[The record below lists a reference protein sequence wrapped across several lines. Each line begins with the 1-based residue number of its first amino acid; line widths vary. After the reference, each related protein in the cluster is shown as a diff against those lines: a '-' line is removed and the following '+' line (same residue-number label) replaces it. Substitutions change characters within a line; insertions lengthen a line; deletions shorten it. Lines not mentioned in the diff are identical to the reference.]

1 MNTIIKF
8 ISDNDVMIMTAL
20 LILIIVLTIFVLI
33 IDIINKKKNA
43 KEADILF
50 NKPDLNVINAFKETM
65 NNEIPLE
72 YTTDLSQFEN
82 AVKLPI
88 EEEQQIKYV
97 EEDEELEKTKAQL
110 ELKNLKEELIK
121 AEQKEREEKLKER
134 ENTNVVEN
142 TTPVVNTKE
151 ETYED
156 KVDSFETAQEENAI
170 ISMDQ
175 FNMVSDKIYEQN
187 EEVQY
192 KDEGNEPIS
201 IKELEELYNT
211 KELKAIPTDEEIINV
226 TEIKQEEPK
235 TDETPIVK
243 TEQENNVD
251 KKFKSSPVISP
262 VYGTI
267 EDDTVTSLALE
278 NTANLDK
285 LSEEI
290 KKTNEFLNLLKE
302 LRKNLQ

>member
-82 AVKLPI
+82 AFKLPI

-151 ETYED
+151 TYED

-187 EEVQY
+187 EEIQY

-211 KELKAIPTDEEIINV
+211 KELKVIPTDEEIINV

-235 TDETPIVK
+235 VEEKQIVK
-243 TEQENNVD
+243 VEQENTVD

>member
-1 MNTIIKF
+1 MSTIIKF

-20 LILIIVLTIFVLI
+20 LILIIVLTIYVLI
-33 IDIINKKKNA
+33 IDIINKRKNA
-43 KEADILF
+43 KDADILF
-50 NKPDLNVINAFKETM
+50 NDSNLNVINAFKETM
-65 NNEIPLE
+65 NEETPLE

-82 AVKLPI
+82 VIKLPI

-121 AEQKEREEKLKER
+121 AEQKEKEERLKEK
-134 ENTNVVEN
+134 EN
-142 TTPVVNTKE
+142 NTKE
-151 ETYED
+151 ETYEN
-156 KVDSFETAQEENAI
+156 KVESFETSQEENAI

-175 FNMVSDKIYEQN
+175 FNLVSDKIYEQN

-211 KELKAIPTDEEIINV
+211 KELKVIPTDEEIINV

-262 VYGTI
+262 VYGTM
-267 EDDTVTSLALE
+267 EDDTINSLALE

>member
-1 MNTIIKF
+1 MGTVIEF
-8 ISDNDVMIMTAL
+8 IQDNDIMIMTAL
-20 LILIIVLTIFVLI
+20 LILIVALTILVLI

-43 KEADILF
+43 KDADVIF
-50 NKPDLNVINAFKETM
+50 NKTEPNVINAFKETVY
-65 NNEIPLE
+65 EETPLE

-82 AVKLPI
+82 VVKLPI

-97 EEDEELEKTKAQL
+97 EDDEELEKTKAQL

-121 AEQKEREEKLKER
+121 ADQKEREERLKAKEQ
-134 ENTNVVEN
+134 V
-142 TTPVVNTKE
+142 KE
-151 ETYED
+151 ETYTD
-156 KVDSFETAQEENAI
+156 KVDSFESSQEENAI

-211 KELKAIPTDEEIINV
+211 KELKVIPTDEEIIDVINV
-226 TEIKQEEPK
+226 EKEKPIIKEEQV
-235 TDETPIVK
+235 E
-243 TEQENNVD
+243 

-267 EDDTVTSLALE
+267 EEDKISTIALE

-290 KKTNEFLNLLKE
+290 RKTNEFLNLLRE